1 MKCIQDIYEAI
12 ENGGFTASTLQSID
26 EFEKMDQQTFLD
38 LINKSILDSA
48 RQARL
53 LLGRPS
59 SRATLQEALQQVAM
73 LEAARMSQAA
83 GK

>member
-1 MKCIQDIYEAI
+1 
-12 ENGGFTASTLQSID
+12 
-26 EFEKMDQQTFLD
+26 MDQQTFLD

-53 LLGRPS
+53 LLGCPS

>member
-1 MKCIQDIYEAI
+1 
-12 ENGGFTASTLQSID
+12 
-26 EFEKMDQQTFLD
+26 MDKQTFLD
-38 LINKSILDSA
+38 LINKSIQDSA

-73 LEAARMSQAA
+73 LEAARMSQAT
-83 GK
+83 GKQAAKLSHLLEI